1 MPQLTLITGLLL
13 TALGLW
19 GYFPD
24 KPSVTALIPAFFGLP
39 LALTGLWARSEGSR
53 KAAMHVAV
61 LLTLL
66 GAIGAG
72 MQWKKK
78 EFAFD
83 AKGSQ
88 AQALMTVLCAAH
100 VGLSVRSFIAARRAG

>member
-1 MPQLTLITGLLL
+1 MPQLTLLFGVLL

-24 KPSVTALIPAFFGLP
+24 KPSVTALIPAFFGVP
-39 LALTGLWARSEGSR
+39 LALTGLWAGRPGSR

-78 EFAFD
+78 DFAFD
-83 AKGSQ
+83 AKGAQ
-88 AQALMTVLCAAH
+88 AQGLMTVLCALH
-100 VGLSVRSFIAARRAG
+100 LGLSVRSFIAARKGE